1 MWVAQRSHGLS
12 AARQPTVTNRHVVLR
27 QPDFFAP
34 PEGQALPVVLPHW
47 VCEAPPTRQTWP
59 EREPFSCAPL
69 PSQSDHAVTIDVMMA
84 AIGFASILPSTL
96 TTQGVGTMPGTSCKA
111 LQREAPFRTGSSPH
125 LQPTPAEHRRRGFL
139 PHSQGFEIRERHR
152 SRSRCW
158 SRARCSDCQRE
169 GSTTP
174 ASRCSL
180 TWSLSV
186 GWKIEPAPKFD
197 RDRTPH
203 VQHDLGPNSHHGAG
217 HGTIATVAEV

>member
-1 MWVAQRSHGLS
+1 
-12 AARQPTVTNRHVVLR
+12 
-27 QPDFFAP
+27 
-34 PEGQALPVVLPHW
+34 
-47 VCEAPPTRQTWP
+47 
-59 EREPFSCAPL
+59 
-69 PSQSDHAVTIDVMMA
+69 
-84 AIGFASILPSTL
+84 
-96 TTQGVGTMPGTSCKA
+96 MPGTSCKA

-203 VQHDLGPNSHHGAG
+203 VQHDLGPNSHHGDKAQLPRSPRFKVLCGRPEAG
-217 HGTIATVAEV
+217 SRRVRCSPAPKAPSKRLLPARI